1 MMLDCSYVFRENNK
15 LIFHSLFSRC
25 VCFVQVSDAMRQ
37 HTKQLCYGLVY
48 GMALRTLA
56 SEMDIDEGRAGAMVD
71 GFHRTFPGV
80 QAYVTR
86 CVEQCRSCGYVTT
99 LMGRRRYLPEINS
112 HNKSQR
118 GELVQNSM

>member
-1 MMLDCSYVFRENNK
+1 
-15 LIFHSLFSRC
+15 
-25 VCFVQVSDAMRQ
+25 MRQ

-56 SEMDIDEGRAGAMVD
+56 SEMDIDEGRAAAMVD

-80 QAYVTR
+80 QTYMAR
-86 CVEQCRSCGYVTT
+86 CVEQCRSRGYVTT
-99 LMGRRRYLPEINS
+99 LMGRRRYLPEVNS

-118 GELVQNSM
+118 GELVQNNM